1 MNMTATLR
9 GHWSSVP
16 GAVGRR
22 DELNRPWLVRDTLD
36 VRGFRAQGT
45 RITNRMNGK
54 LNVDK
59 GTNMKSPLIVAS
71 AVVLFVMAGV
81 AHSQGTPQASQPAP
95 QENAATQAADPSAGM
110 EAYGGTPDSRVQG
123 GAKDARPCRVDPQC
137 NVFFGGN

>member
-1 MNMTATLR
+1 M
-9 GHWSSVP
+9 
-16 GAVGRR
+16 
-22 DELNRPWLVRDTLD
+22 RDTLD

-95 QENAATQAADPSAGM
+95 QENAATQASDPSAGM
-110 EAYGGTPDSRVQG
+110 EAYGGTPDTRVQS
-123 GAKDARPCRVDPQC
+123 GAKHARPCRMDPQC
-137 NVFFGGN
+137 NVFFGGS